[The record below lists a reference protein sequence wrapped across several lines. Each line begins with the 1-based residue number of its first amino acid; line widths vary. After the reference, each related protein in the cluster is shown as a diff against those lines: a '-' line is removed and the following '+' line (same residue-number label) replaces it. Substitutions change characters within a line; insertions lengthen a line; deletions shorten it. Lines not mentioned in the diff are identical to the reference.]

1 MRRHAHSPYTPKEV
15 TMNDELKDNLR
26 VISLVSKRGVGKCY
40 NLSVLSARKKNKT
53 TGQGNL
59 ICAFIQ
65 QNVQK

>member
-1 MRRHAHSPYTPKEV
+1 
-15 TMNDELKDNLR
+15 MNDELKDNLR
-26 VISLVSKRGVGKCY
+26 VISLVSKRGVGKI
-40 NLSVLSARKKNKT
+40 NLTIRFIGSLGRKKNKT